1 METLPLTGV
10 YIHPLFVTCSQGVF
24 RMNNS
29 IDLDSIVVVS
39 SDQVSGDLQEGDL
52 AILNL
57 KDGVYYGLNPVGS
70 RIWSLLQAPKSV
82 AEIRDTL
89 LAEYNVETDVCTR
102 ELIDLLSHL
111 SSRQL
116 IEIHA
121 AGK

>member
-24 RMNNS
+24 RMNN
-29 IDLDSIVVVS
+29 S